1 MSSFTIS
8 WLTMSSVP
16 MSSWRCLK
24 YYPSLCHHSLH
35 ALHHYI
41 ITSLH
46 HYIITSLH
54 HRTLCNRLLCRC
66 SLCHRSLPRRHG
78 PNFDDQKSEKVCDLW
93 YIRLIR
99 NLCHQCCH
107 RFSFGRL
114 ILANNSRGSRKHC
127 LYLHCH
133 NRLL

>member
-1 MSSFTIS
+1 MAHYVIGPYVIVALFKILSLIMSSFITCITS
-8 WLTMSSVP
+8 
-16 MSSWRCLK
+16 
-24 YYPSLCHHSLH
+24 
-35 ALHHYI
+35 LHHYI